1 MKVYKFGGASVR
13 DAEAIRN
20 LTTILQEE
28 VDLPHVIVISA
39 MGKMTNALELLI
51 SNSYQQKGLHEA
63 SFQPIADFHE
73 QVATDLLGEVP
84 PNVGSLIS
92 DLREAVKDIG
102 AIREAYYSKIVA
114 FGELLS
120 TTIIHAWLERLF
132 PVIWLDAR
140 RLIIT
145 DDDFKAANIQWSET
159 EARLQS
165 ATSGAT
171 PMYIT
176 QGFIGGTLD
185 GKTTTLGREGSDF
198 SAAAIAFCL
207 GATGVTVWKD
217 VPGIMNADP
226 KIFDDAQMIETLSY
240 DEVTEMAY
248 FGAKVIHPKTLEPLA
263 RAGIPM
269 QVRSFMVPTSKGSLI
284 TNQRMNPD
292 IPCFVFRQHQVLVTL
307 RSQESTILSEN
318 LMTDLLQILRELRIE
333 TNLFQHSALSFS
345 FCFDAMP
352 GRLERLMERCIDHYD
367 LFYNEG
373 LHLATVKNPTDGA
386 LDKLP
391 QFETKYLEQSSRNTY
406 QVLFKPLTDA
416 S

>member
-13 DAEAIRN
+13 GAEAVRN

-28 VDLPHVIVISA
+28 IELPHVIVISA
-39 MGKMTNALELLI
+39 MGKMTNALERLI
-51 SNSYQQKGLHEA
+51 SNSYDRKGLHEE
-63 SFQPIADFHE
+63 SFQPIVDFHE
-73 QVATDLLGEVP
+73 RVATDLLGVVP
-84 PNVGSLIS
+84 QSVGGLIS
-92 DLREAVKDIG
+92 DLREAAKDIDDLP
-102 AIREAYYSKIVA
+102 EAYYSKIVA

-120 TTIIHAWLERLF
+120 TTIIHAWLERQI

-140 RLIIT
+140 QLILT
-145 DDDFKAANIQWSET
+145 DDDFKAANIQWTET
-159 EARLQS
+159 EARLQT
-165 ATSGAT
+165 ATSDPNAV
-171 PMYIT
+171 YIT

-198 SAAAIAFCL
+198 SAAAVAFCL
-207 GATGVTVWKD
+207 GASGVTVWKD

-263 RAGIPM
+263 RAGIPL
-269 QVRSFMVPTSKGSLI
+269 QVKSFIVPKSRGSLI
-284 TNQRMNPD
+284 TNQRMPTD
-292 IPCFVFRQHQVLVTL
+292 IPCFVFRQNQVLVTL

-318 LMTDLLQILRELRIE
+318 LMTDLLQVLRQLRIE

-345 FCFDAMP
+345 FCFDEMP
-352 GRLERLMERCIDHYD
+352 GRLESLMEKCVDRYD
-367 LFYNEG
+367 LFYNLG
-373 LHLATVKNPTDGA
+373 LQLATVKNATDAA

-391 QFETKYLEQSSRNTY
+391 PVETKYLEQSSRNTY